1 MARFTQAISEGDGI
15 SLVPFLSGD
24 VESLAR
30 AADESGAEAVAVE
43 TAADVERVRAVSGLP
58 VLLRRRIRD
67 DADLSAAVAAGADAI
82 VLGITDFDEED
93 DRLESLHAEALDRE
107 LDCAIEVDDD
117 EELALALERVDPDI
131 IAIAHAGDDEEAAF
145 ERTLDVLP
153 DVPAGKLVISES
165 RSIVREQVL
174 ALERAGVDA
183 VLVAEL
189 AAGSDFAERLAAL
202 VGNGE

>member
-24 VESLAR
+24 LETLAR
-30 AADESGAEAVAVE
+30 AADDSGAEAVAVE
-43 TAADVERVRAVSGLP
+43 TVAEVQRVRAVSGLP
-58 VLLRRRIRD
+58 VLLRRRVRG
-67 DADLSAAVAAGADAI
+67 DADLSAAVDVGADAI
-82 VLGITDFDEED
+82 VLGVTDFDDED
-93 DRLESLHAEALDRE
+93 ERLEALHAEALDRE

-131 IAIAHAGDDEEAAF
+131 IAIAHAGDDEEEAF